1 MGSNEMSSKTVVTA
15 MSGGVD
21 SSVTAVLLKDRG
33 FKVIGITMQIWERS
47 RDWGD
52 YAKKIANKLGIPHY
66 VLDLRDIFKEKVI
79 ANFCEEYKQGRTPNP
94 CIRCNKYI
102 KFDSLVKKAKEL
114 GADYIATGHYARIQK
129 AKGKGHTLSG
139 TGREKSARRSLGA
152 GGGREEAKIRY
163 LLKKGI
169 DTKKD
174 QSYVLYTMTQEQLQ
188 HTLMPLGDLT
198 KDRVKQIAKEKDLSV
213 ANRPESQ
220 EICFIPDNNYGDF
233 LRKYIPAEGLP
244 EGTEPG
250 PIVNKEG
257 KVIGEHQGIIFYTI
271 GQRKRIG
278 VANKEPLYVITID
291 KENNTIVV
299 GKKEE
304 GYADELLA
312 DNLNFIDIEKLKTPI
327 KVEAKIRYLH
337 QPSAATVIPL
347 GKDRVHPVKSSDI
360 TSGEFAIGEL
370 FNRVKVKFEQPQ
382 WAITPGQ
389 AVVFYDK
396 EEVIGGGT
404 IERGKYERMQD

>member
-1 MGSNEMSSKTVVTA
+1 MSSKTVVVA

-21 SSVTAVLLKDRG
+21 SAVAAYLLKKEG
-33 FKVIGITMQIWERS
+33 YELIGITLWLFEQDERIK
-47 RDWGD
+47 D
-52 YAKKIANKLGIPHY
+52 AQKIADKIGIRHY
-66 VLDLRDIFKEKVI
+66 LLDFRNIFKQRVI
-79 ANFCEEYKQGRTPNP
+79 ADFCEQYQRGRTPNP

-102 KFDSLVKKAKEL
+102 KFETLVKKAKEL
-114 GADYIATGHYARIQK
+114 GADYIATGHYARIELDEQRK
-129 AKGKGHTLSG
+129 
-139 TGREKSARRSLGA
+139 
-152 GGGREEAKIRY
+152 RY
-163 LLKKGI
+163 LLRKGV
-169 DTKKD
+169 DSEKD
-174 QSYVLYTMTQEQLQ
+174 QSYVLYTITQEQLK
-188 HTLMPLGDLT
+188 HTLLPLGDLT
-198 KDRVKQIAKEKDLSV
+198 KDRVKQIAHEKDLSV

-233 LRKYIPAEGLP
+233 LKKYIPAEGLP

-250 PIVNKEG
+250 PIVDKEG

-278 VANKEPLYVITID
+278 IANKEPLYVITID

-312 DNLNFIDIEKLKTPI
+312 DNVHFIDIDKLTPPLLAGAGLKTPI

-347 GKDRVHPVKSSDI
+347 SRDRVYPVKSAKGGAEKPLFNRVHPVKCRSAAISS
-360 TSGEFAIGEL
+360 SAKL

-389 AVVFYDK
+389 AVVFYNK

-404 IERGKYERMQD
+404 IEKCF